1 METVLVI
8 GNVLG
13 LLVKSCVVIYL
24 IYLAISAHSILDSI
38 NKSLDRVESKL
49 SRIEENKK

>member
-1 METVLVI
+1 METFLII

-13 LLVKSCVVIYL
+13 ITIKTCVIAYL

-49 SRIEENKK
+49 DRIKKNKK